1 MTNHLMGGHAFATA
15 LTLGAHPCQS
25 VEHFVAVGGVEESFH
40 FGRATLHGQI
50 VHGEELLYHSIGLSP
65 DESDYPGG

>member
-40 FGRATLHGQI
+40 FGKAILRTF
-50 VHGEELLYHSIGLSP
+50 ELFCWVGGVERGSGLQADFP
-65 DESDYPGG
+65 Q